1 MARSYS
7 NDLRLRVAAAAG
19 QGRSN
24 RSVADIFGVSP
35 SAVSK
40 WSQRYRAT
48 GSADAKQMGGH
59 RKAILTAQR
68 EWLHARLSQ
77 PDCDVTIRGLLG
89 ELAERGIVVS
99 YGTLWNFMHREGL
112 SHKKNRV
119 RERARSS

>member
-7 NDLRLRVAAAAG
+7 NDLRLRVAAAAE
-19 QGRSN
+19 QGRSI
-24 RSVADIFGVSP
+24 RSVSDIFGVSP
-35 SAVSK
+35 SSVSK

-59 RKAILTAQR
+59 RRAILTDQR
-68 EWLHARLSQ
+68 EWLHARLSE
-77 PDCDVTIRGLLG
+77 PDCDITVRGLLA

-99 YGTLWNFMHREGL
+99 YGALWNFMRREGF

-119 RERARSS
+119 RKRAGSP